1 MKGSEVIR
9 PNIYSVITSFS
20 DDQKLDEVDLGAP
33 KIDTQLI
40 IIRLPLIKTQLDVY
54 SYGRQK

>member
-20 DDQKLDEVDLGAP
+20 DDQKLDEVDLGAL